1 MMHLIHRNRVDCS
14 RLDRL
19 ERSPLR
25 SNLLANIFPS
35 GARLSSRI
43 RLVRLTVTT
52 KTIFISVLLLLND
65 EGN

>member
-1 MMHLIHRNRVDCS
+1 MMHLIHRNRVDCP

-25 SNLLANIFPS
+25 SPFPS

-43 RLVRLTVTT
+43 RLVRLTVAT